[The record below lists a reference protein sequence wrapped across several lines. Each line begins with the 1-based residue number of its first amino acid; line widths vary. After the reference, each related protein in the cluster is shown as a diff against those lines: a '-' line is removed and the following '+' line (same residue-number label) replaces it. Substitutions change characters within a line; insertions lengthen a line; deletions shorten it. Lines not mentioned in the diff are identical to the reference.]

1 MAPILQLR
9 ARGPGTGKEGCRVV
23 WRRCG
28 EQGRSV
34 CPRLLT
40 LPFSLEPRAALTIRI
55 RTNRKILLPSNAA
68 ILTLL
73 VLPGGTNTVQP
84 TQEEDYTP
92 AYGLRP
98 LESWFCRP
106 LWLLPPSLTPQATQF
121 LPPVHTCCL
130 SSSYTSSLPILPWAQ
145 GWGQDLPYAN
155 REGRQRLTLEV

>member
-1 MAPILQLR
+1 MAKRLLEQEGRAVAPILQLR

-23 WRRCG
+23 WGRCG

-40 LPFSLEPRAALTIRI
+40 FPFSLEPWAALIIRI
-55 RTNRKILLPSNAA
+55 CTNRKIFLPSNAA

-73 VLPGGTNTVQP
+73 ALPGGTNTAQP

-92 AYGLRP
+92 YYGLRP

-106 LWLLPPSLTPQATQF
+106 LWLLPPSLTPQVTQF
-121 LPPVHTCCL
+121 SGAHLLPEQFTHTLPTNPVLGPGLGPGLAL
-130 SSSYTSSLPILPWAQ
+130 SK
-145 GWGQDLPYAN
+145 
-155 REGRQRLTLEV
+155 